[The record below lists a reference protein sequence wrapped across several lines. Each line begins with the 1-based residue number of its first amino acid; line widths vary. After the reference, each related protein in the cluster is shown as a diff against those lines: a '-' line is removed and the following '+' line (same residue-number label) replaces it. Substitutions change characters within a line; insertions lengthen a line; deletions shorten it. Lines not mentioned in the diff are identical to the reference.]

1 MILGEAVVA
10 AASGSRIEDHWM
22 MSVEEETPIM
32 QGQREQSQ
40 ETTIEELQS
49 RINELT
55 AENLLLKEQ
64 LARKEQFIAMIAH
77 ELRSPLTPIINY
89 AQMIARS
96 IHAREN
102 TSARNTALQRNTSI
116 IISQA
121 RRLSRL
127 VNDLLDASHLSSGRF
142 TLRREQCDIVAL
154 AQEAIEQLRPLA
166 PYRTL
171 VLHAPD
177 TPVIGNWDSGRLQ
190 QALGNLLDNA
200 IKYSDENTTITV
212 QIRTTPCAVHVSVH
226 NQGVSIPSTDIGL
239 LFRPYTRL
247 SGTGARQGS
256 GLGLFITK
264 SIIETHGGTLR
275 LEAPEDIVA
284 EDISEGTTFSFDLP
298 LS

>member
-1 MILGEAVVA
+1 
-10 AASGSRIEDHWM
+10 
-22 MSVEEETPIM
+22 M

-40 ETTIEELQS
+40 EATIEELQS
-49 RINELT
+49 QINELT

-96 IHAREN
+96 MRGREDAP
-102 TSARNTALQRNTSI
+102 SRNTSI

-127 VNDLLDASHLSSGRF
+127 VNDLLDASHLSSGQF
-142 TLRREQCDIVAL
+142 TLRRERCDIVAL
-154 AQEAIEQLRPLA
+154 TQEVIEQLRPLA
-166 PYRTL
+166 PYHTL
-171 VLHAPD
+171 VLHAPE

-212 QIRTTPCAVHVSVH
+212 HIRAMPCTVHVSVH
-226 NQGVSIPSTDIGL
+226 NQGISIPSTDIGL

-247 SGTGARQGS
+247 PGTSSRQGS

-264 SIIETHGGTLR
+264 SIVETHGGALR
-275 LEAPEDIVA
+275 LESSECAASEDL
-284 EDISEGTTFSFDLP
+284 SKGTTFSFDLP

>member
-1 MILGEAVVA
+1 
-10 AASGSRIEDHWM
+10 
-22 MSVEEETPIM
+22 M

-40 ETTIEELQS
+40 EATIEELQS
-49 RINELT
+49 QINELT

-96 IHAREN
+96 MRGLEN
-102 TSARNTALQRNTSI
+102 APSRNPILQRNTSI

-127 VNDLLDASHLSSGRF
+127 VNDLLDASHLSSGQF
-142 TLRREQCDIVAL
+142 TLRRERCDIVAL

-166 PYRTL
+166 PYHTL

-177 TPVIGNWDSGRLQ
+177 SPVIGNWDSGRLQ

-212 QIRTTPCAVHVSVH
+212 HIRTTPCTVYVSVH
-226 NQGVSIPSTDIGL
+226 NQGVSIPSTDVGL

-247 SGTGARQGS
+247 PGTSTRQGS

-275 LEAPEDIVA
+275 LESSECAAA
-284 EDISEGTTFSFDLP
+284 EDISKGTTFSFDLP
-298 LS
+298 SLPSD

>member
-1 MILGEAVVA
+1 
-10 AASGSRIEDHWM
+10 
-22 MSVEEETPIM
+22 M

-40 ETTIEELQS
+40 EATIEELQS
-49 RINELT
+49 QINELT

-64 LARKEQFIAMIAH
+64 LARKEQFLAMIAH

-96 IHAREN
+96 IHSHEN
-102 TSARNTALQRNTSI
+102 TPPRTATLQRNTSV

-127 VNDLLDASHLSSGRF
+127 VNDLLDASRLSSGQF
-142 TLRREQCDIVAL
+142 TLKRENCDIVAL
-154 AQEAIEQLRPLA
+154 AQESIEQLRPLA
-166 PYRTL
+166 PYHTL
-171 VLHAPD
+171 VLAAPD
-177 TPVIGNWDSGRLQ
+177 TAVIGNWDSGRLQ

-200 IKYSDENTTITV
+200 IKYSDENTTVTV
-212 QIRTTPCAVHVSVH
+212 HIATTPCTVHVSVH
-226 NQGVSIPSTDIGL
+226 NQGISIPSTDISL

-247 SGTGARQGS
+247 PATSTRQGS

-275 LEAPEDIVA
+275 YESSSDEAIDN
-284 EDISEGTTFSFDLP
+284 ISQGTTFSFDLP
-298 LS
+298 FLADSLSEASCESSVGWLNNKPLS

>member
-1 MILGEAVVA
+1 
-10 AASGSRIEDHWM
+10 
-22 MSVEEETPIM
+22 M

-40 ETTIEELQS
+40 QATIEELQNQ
-49 RINELT
+49 INELT

-96 IHAREN
+96 IHSGEK
-102 TSARNTALQRNTSI
+102 TSAHITILQRNTSI

-127 VNDLLDASHLSSGRF
+127 VNDLLDASHLSSGQF
-142 TLRREQCDIVAL
+142 TLRREKCDIVAL
-154 AQEAIEQLRPLA
+154 AQEIIEQLRPLA
-166 PYRTL
+166 PYHTL

-177 TPVIGNWDSGRLQ
+177 TPIIGNWDSGRLQ

-212 QIRTTPCAVHVSVH
+212 HIKPMPYMVHVSVH
-226 NQGVSIPSTDIGL
+226 NQGISIPSTDIGL

-247 SGTGARQGS
+247 PGTSTRQGS

-264 SIIETHGGTLR
+264 SIIENHGGTLR
-275 LEAPEDIVA
+275 LESSECAAE
-284 EDISEGTTFSFDLP
+284 EDISQGTTFSFDLP
-298 LS
+298 LA